1 MKVWIHIGKQLLNSW
16 RSQLA
21 IGIELVLVFGV
32 TWYMVN
38 YFFVEI
44 YNDHLPAGYE
54 VDQVYQVRMTTLPA
68 EDPAFQPAEEDT
80 LHMQTN
86 LQRVMDRIRAY
97 PGVQSVGVSYG
108 CSSWPYA
115 DCWNGNEVVNLSD
128 TTRTS
133 QVCQYCIHERSQ
145 FLEVFRYRS
154 AVDGQLVR
162 TEAFDWNDPHAV
174 LITRQVEKDLMG
186 EEVPAGASIGLK
198 IQLSWSRTDHYLEI
212 KGVLQDVKRFPDHL
226 PQGYIF
232 LPNGN
237 NPQSVDDHG
246 FFLRIDPKVAGAAFQ
261 QRFELDMAREL
272 RMGNLHLHSVQ
283 NFDDLLRE
291 HNLNWGNTYNWNIR
305 VLLLGFLSL
314 NILLCVMGT
323 FWYRVSQRQGEI
335 GLRMALGSTRGQVR
349 RWMLC
354 EGLCLLLLVT
364 PVALFIEMQLA
375 VAGFVDLPVSNPP
388 AGYLPGIAWLRF
400 LLTNLISWFL
410 LAGVICLAIWLPA
423 TRAANEHPAVAL
435 GHDI

>member
-1 MKVWIHIGKQLLNSW
+1 MKVWTHIGKQLMNSW

-44 YNDHLPAGYE
+44 YNDHLPAGRE
-54 VDQVYQVRMTTLPA
+54 MDQAYQVQIETLTQD
-68 EDPAFQPAEEDT
+68 DPNFQPAEEDS
-80 LHMQTN
+80 LRIQEN
-86 LQRVMDRIRAY
+86 LQRMVDRIKGY
-97 PGVQSVGVSYG
+97 PGVQTVGIGYY
-108 CSSWPYA
+108 CTSWPYS
-115 DCWNGNEVVNLSD
+115 DCWQGGDLVNLSD
-128 TTRTS
+128 TTRTGQTAFYFIQEQS
-133 QVCQYCIHERSQ
+133 D
-145 FLEVFRYRS
+145 FLGVFRHRS

-162 TEAFDWNDPHAV
+162 TDAFDWNDPHSIV
-174 LITRQVEKDLMG
+174 ITRQVEQKLMG
-186 EEVPAGASIGLK
+186 DDAPVGASVGLRVK
-198 IQLSWSRTDHYLEI
+198 NKWDDSNTYYEV
-212 KGVLQDVKRFPDHL
+212 KGVLQDVKRFTNQIPE
-226 PQGYIF
+226 GYAFVPYGKYFMPIETVRIF
-232 LPNGN
+232 FR
-237 NPQSVDDHG
+237 V
-246 FFLRIDPKVAGAAFQ
+246 DPKVAGPDFQ
-261 QRFELDMAREL
+261 QRFESEMSREL
-272 RMGNLHLHSVQ
+272 RIGNLYFLSVQ

-349 RWMLC
+349 RWMLY
-354 EGLCLLLLVT
+354 EGLCLLLFVT

-388 AGYLPGIAWLRF
+388 AGYLPGIAWIRF